1 MDPLFGPISDVLAAF
16 AVLGGGALVIAG
28 GVAFAPR
35 VIRPLRQ
42 RAYDRA
48 VEGERRRWLLR
59 LDAAS
64 ARDPDAA
71 RRLVTAL
78 HPGARRGVSRWA
90 SGWPSLTLAVRWVDG
105 RARWEIEAPRQL
117 TRAVEA
123 AVAAAYPGA
132 ELEAID
138 AVPDEV
144 GGLPLSV
151 RGEPPEIPAR
161 VPSDFGAILVELLS
175 RLPTGASAAWL
186 IRVWPQA
193 DDRHGDGDDQPGWGE
208 ILLDSVLNRP
218 ARPVTHERARA
229 PSPMTA
235 GPAFSATA
243 VLEASGAPAAS
254 LRAWLF
260 DAIGAVGTLR
270 ASGWRIEG
278 SVGGRS
284 APMRVGPGELAEL
297 WGLSGTASEERA
309 VEVVRSRR
317 LAAPHV
323 APAPGLRPIGLD
335 GDRPVL
341 VPESL
346 FDRHVVLLGRT
357 GSGKSTE
364 LIALAADD
372 LRAGRGFTFI
382 DPHGDAVARL
392 LDAVPEDQVGR
403 VHLLEL
409 AEKEN
414 PRGFNPIELDGADPE
429 IVAAQ
434 FVDTMRDL
442 YFAHLAAPPHR
453 QLQYLRS
460 ALMTLLTKRPTQAQ
474 GPWTLESLHRLFID
488 PSFREEVLVG
498 LDDPMLTAF
507 WKHQWS
513 HRGRAPDP
521 SADALISKLSA
532 FLSYP
537 SIRAI
542 VSAPSSTIRPR
553 RIMDS
558 GDVLLVD
565 LSRVGGDNAWLFG
578 GLVIARYYV
587 DALGRQ
593 ALPPD
598 QRVSHTLYVDEVQNF
613 DTSALRGITSEGRKF
628 AVRLIT
634 ATQYLESLGR
644 ELQRAI
650 RANVAT
656 IALLQPSADDARLLR
671 DEMAPLTERDLIN
684 LPRFRMAIRTE
695 LSGDARVLTADVL
708 PEPPRLG
715 SAAIVHRLSDARDA
729 RNGHPRNGRRGPRQ

>member
-1 MDPLFGPISDVLAAF
+1 VDPLFGPISDVLTAF

-28 GVAFAPR
+28 GVAVAPR

-42 RAYDRA
+42 RAYERA
-48 VEGERRRWLLR
+48 VEGERLRWLLR

-90 SGWPSLTLAVRWVDG
+90 SGWPSLTLAVRWFDG
-105 RARWEIEAPRQL
+105 RTRWEIEAPRQL
-117 TRAVEA
+117 ARAVEA
-123 AVAAAYPGA
+123 AVAASYPGA
-132 ELEAID
+132 ELEA
-138 AVPDEV
+138 

-218 ARPVTHERARA
+218 ARPVTHVRARA

-243 VLEASGAPAAS
+243 VLEASGAPAAL

-297 WGLSGTASEERA
+297 WGLSGAASAERA

-317 LAAPHV
+317 LPAPQV
-323 APAPGLRPIGLD
+323 PPAPGLRPIGLD

-364 LIALAADD
+364 LVALAADD

-382 DPHGDAVARL
+382 DPHGDAVGRL
-392 LDAVPEDQVGR
+392 LDTVPGDQAGT

-409 AEKEN
+409 AEKEH

-429 IVAAQ
+429 LVAAQ

-442 YFAHLAAPPHR
+442 YFATLGTAHR
-453 QLQYLRS
+453 QVQYLRS
-460 ALMTLLTKRPTQAQ
+460 ALMTLLTMPAGPA
-474 GPWTLESLHRLFID
+474 GPWTLASLYSLFVD
-488 PSFREEVLVG
+488 PGFRDQFTKGLSDPVLS
-498 LDDPMLTAF
+498 AF
-507 WKHQWS
+507 WKHQWQS
-513 HRGRAPDP
+513 SARGPDP
-521 SADALISKLSA
+521 SADAVLSKLGA

-537 SIRAI
+537 SIKAI
-542 VSAPSSTIRPR
+542 VGASSSTIRPR
-553 RIMDS
+553 QLMDS
-558 GDVLLVD
+558 GEVLLVD
-565 LSRVGGDNAWLFG
+565 LSGVGRDHMRLFG
-578 GLVIARYYV
+578 SLVIARYAV
-587 DALGRQ
+587 AALGRQ
-593 ALPPD
+593 
-598 QRVSHTLYVDEVQNF
+598 RVAPEARTTHTLYVDEVQNF
-613 DTSALRGITSEGRKF
+613 DTSSLRGSLGEGRKF
-628 AVRLIT
+628 RLQLVL
-634 ATQYLESLGR
+634 ATQYLRGLGV
-644 ELQRAI
+644 ELQSAI

-656 IALLQPSADDARLLR
+656 LMLLQPSAEDSHVLADQF
-671 DEMAPLTERDLIN
+671 APLSERDLLN
-684 LPRFRMAIRTE
+684 SPRFRMAVRTE
-695 LSGDARVLTADVL
+695 IDGDTRVFTPGIL
-708 PEPPRLG
+708 PEPTLLG
-715 SAAIVHRLSDARDA
+715 TAALVRRLSDQRDGLA
-729 RNGHPRNGRRGPRQ
+729 AHPSDGA